1 MTLLTTFLLITFGG
15 GLDADAIGA
24 PMQNVHI
31 LLPPPQI
38 SWLTAQAKQRGNI
51 SRAAVIRQLIAEEI
65 KKQQPTA

>member
-1 MTLLTTFLLITFGG
+1 MRSGSCCVLLQNLY
-15 GLDADAIGA
+15 DADATGA

-31 LLPPPQI
+31 LLPPPQV

>member
-1 MTLLTTFLLITFGG
+1 MRNGSCCILIQN
-15 GLDADAIGA
+15 LYDADATGA

-31 LLPPPQI
+31 LLPPPQV

-65 KKQQPTA
+65 KKQKPTA

>member
-1 MTLLTTFLLITFGG
+1 MRSGSCCRILQNLY
-15 GLDADAIGA
+15 DADTTDA

-31 LLPPPQI
+31 LLPPPQV

>member
-1 MTLLTTFLLITFGG
+1 MRSGSCCRILQNLY
-15 GLDADAIGA
+15 DADATGA
-24 PMQNVHI
+24 YMQNIHI
-31 LLPPPQI
+31 LLPPPQV